1 MGLAVSTLGV
11 LDLGV
16 LDLDGLSRGLALIQ
30 RRGPDS
36 PFGDLLGWV
45 VVFFVIVWPILR
57 GLMDTARKQRE
68 EFAKKQARE
77 ERQAEA
83 SGAPR
88 KRDPRR
94 TLEELLKGRLET
106 ATEDAPRDASR
117 RTTKKAEVAGIPQA
131 QQRRRL
137 RRKRSAGEVP
147 TSFGERPA
155 SESSA
160 PEYKELV
167 GDPFDDS
174 TMGLDLVPDS
184 DLRDVPTEDQIEA
197 GVGSQEREP
206 GDQVP
211 DSLKR
216 TAAATAHSDAEA
228 AAKDPEAIFAR
239 LERPLSPWQRA
250 FILKE
255 VLGAPLASRKEPSL
269 NDLLD

>member
-1 MGLAVSTLGV
+1 MGLEVITIGGPGVDVHSGALG
-11 LDLGV
+11 DA
-16 LDLDGLSRGLALIQ
+16 LSQGLALIQ

-57 GLMDTARKQRE
+57 GLLDTARKQRT
-68 EFAKKQARE
+68 EFDKKQAE
-77 ERQAEA
+77 QERRAEA
-83 SGAPR
+83 SGVPR
-88 KRDPRR
+88 KRDARK
-94 TLEELLKGRLET
+94 TLEDLLEGRLET
-106 ATEDAPRDASR
+106 LETDAPKPP
-117 RTTKKAEVAGIPQA
+117 RTPQA
-131 QQRRRL
+131 QQRRKV
-137 RRKRSAGEVP
+137 KRASRASGEVSS
-147 TSFGERPA
+147 SFGERPA

-174 TMGLDLVPDS
+174 KMGLDLVPDS
-184 DLRDVPTEDQIEA
+184 DLKEVPTEDQIEA